1 MAMPQAG
8 PDKPWYSF
16 DYGPIHFLQYSTEH
30 PFHPGELY
38 NMTGAD
44 ALVAAVLQTC
54 GIRCVCQLGGQTTE
68 TCVV

>member
-30 PFHPGELY
+30 AFHPG
-38 NMTGAD
+38 
-44 ALVAAVLQTC
+44 AATVLTYMS
-54 GIRCVCQLGGQTTE
+54 
-68 TCVV
+68 